1 MFYALKLKQNDFEKA
16 QVGIGSV
23 WYESNPCNN
32 HLNSIAKLVKKG
44 IKKKYNETLIGFRF
58 NSVGISDGIS
68 MGTDGMK
75 YSLPSRE
82 IIADS
87 VETYINGHHNDG
99 LITVAGCDKNLPG
112 CLMGMIRVNRP
123 SLMIYGGS
131 IKPGVYRDTQVDVV
145 DAFQSYGQ
153 LLNNKISEKER
164 DTLLKCCC
172 PGAGS
177 CAGMY
182 TANTMAS
189 AIEAMGMILP
199 NGASNIAD
207 SIDKKNEAS
216 NEAPD
221 AIYNL
226 LKNNIVPS
234 DIITK
239 KSIENAIVTMM
250 ALGGSTNGV
259 LHILAIAKTAN
270 IDITLD
276 DFNTIGDRTP
286 LIGNLKP
293 FGQYSMVD
301 IYNNGGLQ
309 PFLKYLL
316 DKKMLYG
323 DCLTVTGK
331 TMNENLGL
339 YTNHYLCPEIYKT
352 SVPLKNNS
360 HIKILKGNI
369 AKNGCVAKIT
379 GKEGTYFKGTANVF
393 ESERGFIESLKLN
406 KIKEGDVIVIRN
418 QGPKG
423 GPGMPE
429 MLKPTAS
436 ISGYGLNGKI
446 AFITDGRFSGGSHGF
461 IIGHISPEAQNGG
474 EISIVEN
481 GDIIEIDTTNKHI
494 NLLVEDQEIEKR
506 MINRKNNNPQISSGV
521 LKKYIKLVG
530 CASQGCVTD
539 L

>member
-1 MFYALKLKQNDFEKA
+1 
-16 QVGIGSV
+16 
-23 WYESNPCNN
+23 
-32 HLNSIAKLVKKG
+32 
-44 IKKKYNETLIGFRF
+44 
-58 NSVGISDGIS
+58 
-68 MGTDGMK
+68 
-75 YSLPSRE
+75 
-82 IIADS
+82 
-87 VETYINGHHNDG
+87 
-99 LITVAGCDKNLPG
+99 
-112 CLMGMIRVNRP
+112 MGMIRVNRP

-131 IKPGVYRDTQVDVV
+131 IKPGVYRDAQVDVV

-207 SIDKKNEAS
+207 SIDKKNEAF

-293 FGQYSMVD
+293 YGQYSMVD

-316 DKKMLYG
+316 DKKCYM
-323 DCLTVTGK
+323 
-331 TMNENLGL
+331 
-339 YTNHYLCPEIYKT
+339 
-352 SVPLKNNS
+352 
-360 HIKILKGNI
+360 
-369 AKNGCVAKIT
+369 
-379 GKEGTYFKGTANVF
+379 
-393 ESERGFIESLKLN
+393 
-406 KIKEGDVIVIRN
+406 VIV
-418 QGPKG
+418 
-423 GPGMPE
+423 
-429 MLKPTAS
+429 
-436 ISGYGLNGKI
+436 
-446 AFITDGRFSGGSHGF
+446 
-461 IIGHISPEAQNGG
+461 
-474 EISIVEN
+474 
-481 GDIIEIDTTNKHI
+481 
-494 NLLVEDQEIEKR
+494 
-506 MINRKNNNPQISSGV
+506 
-521 LKKYIKLVG
+521 
-530 CASQGCVTD
+530 
-539 L
+539 